1 MDNILN
7 FNDIIKKSIGKL
19 DIFNKVSSFD
29 IFFNMILT
37 LILALFVFYVYRV
50 CFRGVVYSYNYNLS
64 LVIMSLITAFIIMA
78 ISSNVVL
85 SLGMVGAL
93 SIVRFRTALK
103 DPMDIVF
110 MFWAIGVGITS
121 GAGLYPIAIIGSLF
135 VGLILLVFSKFKI
148 KSPIY
153 IFVIHYD
160 EKANDD
166 VKVILNRL
174 KTSLKSKTVSN
185 HQIELTVE
193 IRVKGDNTS
202 FVNEISAIEGV
213 KDAVLVGYNGEYAS

>member
-1 MDNILN
+1 MDNTLN
-7 FNDIIKKSIGKL
+7 FKDIIKNSISKL
-19 DIFNKVSSFD
+19 DIFNKISSYD
-29 IFFNMILT
+29 IILNLIIT
-37 LILALFVFYVYRV
+37 LILALFIFYIYRTS
-50 CFRGVVYSYNYNLS
+50 FRGVVYSYNYNLS
-64 LVIMSLITAFIIMA
+64 LLLMCLITSFIIMA

-135 VGLILLVFSKFKI
+135 VGAVLLIFSKHKLSI
-148 KSPIY
+148 PIY

-160 EKANDD
+160 ESVNDQ
-166 VKVILNRL
+166 VKVILNKL

-193 IRVKGDNTS
+193 IRIKGDNTA
-202 FVNEISAIEGV
+202 FVNEISAIDGV
-213 KDAVLVGYNGEYAS
+213 KDAVLVGYNGEYSS